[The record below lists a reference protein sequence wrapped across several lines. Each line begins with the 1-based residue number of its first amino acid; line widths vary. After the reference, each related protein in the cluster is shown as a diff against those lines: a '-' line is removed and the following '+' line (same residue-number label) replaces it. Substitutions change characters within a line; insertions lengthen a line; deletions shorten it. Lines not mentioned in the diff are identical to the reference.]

1 MNSEE
6 WTASRIVES
15 AQQIAMFSLGDIDIY
30 ASRNSFDEKQKVIF
44 LQAYSDYIQA
54 YTEVQERKMLKAEQR

>member
-30 ASRNSFDEKQKVIF
+30 ASRNNFDEKQKVIF

-54 YTEVQERKMLKAEQR
+54 YTEVQERKMIKSEV